1 MENNKSSVNSLNPKI
16 NIGNVEFNLK
26 ILIEKESILVLLE
39 PEDSEIPFKYQFEST
54 YEKMGKINKIFQVF
68 NSLEEIKEFLLEFGT
83 KKENIKLLEI
93 NEEEEIAIEIKY
105 NIGKIVKIIKLDL
118 LKIILDDKKMIK
130 YLTNLVNYYKSK
142 NEIINNEYDSK
153 LITNIE
159 QIDLIKKGIDIE
171 NSKNLKLK
179 LLFRA
184 SRDGDT
190 IKAFHDKV
198 DGISPT
204 ISIIQIKDNNYIFGG
219 YTDHAWDSKSGC
231 VRTNNTF
238 MFSFN
243 TNLIYRPKDYP
254 KNGGMIHC
262 SNDYGPGFCK
272 GAGVY
277 LDNYFSTNNCYIQNL
292 SENLFNFTKENEI
305 SGGLSK
311 FSIKEVEV
319 FQVE

>member
-16 NIGNVEFNLK
+16 NIGNIEFNLK
-26 ILIEKESILVLLE
+26 IVIEKESIYVLLE
-39 PEDSEIPFKYQFEST
+39 PEDQEIPFKYQFEST
-54 YEKMGKINKIFQVF
+54 YEKICKINKIFQVF
-68 NSLEEIKEFLLEFGT
+68 NSLEEIKEFLLEFGS

-118 LKIILDDKKMIK
+118 IKIILDDKKMIK
-130 YLTNLVNYYKSK
+130 YLTKLVNYYKSK
-142 NEIINNEYDSK
+142 NSSMDKEFDSK
-153 LITNIE
+153 LITSIE
-159 QIDLIKKGIDIE
+159 QINLIKKGMNIE
-171 NSKNLKLK
+171 NSKDLKLK

-190 IKAFHDKV
+190 IKAFHKKV
-198 DGISPT
+198 DGKYPT
-204 ISIIQIKDNNYIFGG
+204 ISIMQIKENNYIFGG
-219 YTDHAWDSKSGC
+219 FTDHAWDTKSGC
-231 VRTNNTF
+231 VSTNNTF

-243 TNLIYRPKDYP
+243 TNLIYRPIDYP

-262 SNDYGPGFCK
+262 SNDYGPWFC
-272 GAGVY
+272 GGSGIY
-277 LDNYFSTNNCYIQNL
+277 MDNYFSTKNCYVKNL
-292 SENLFNFTKENEI
+292 SETIFNFTKENEL
-305 SGGLSK
+305 SGGISI